1 MRVEIYKDYQEIS
14 DFASSAI
21 IDQVRQKPD
30 SVICVASGDTPKL
43 AYQKTVEKAKT
54 QQISFSEVHFIGFDE
69 WAGISPENHGS
80 CSLFLREIIFS
91 PLGISEDHIHLFDAM
106 ASDLDKEC
114 KIMDDFI
121 YKIGKIDLMVVG
133 IGMNGHVG
141 FNEPG
146 TSPTSKSHV
155 VELEE
160 TTKSVGQKYF
170 KESQVLTKGITLG
183 LQHLLDAK
191 QVILMANGIHKADII
206 RKTFQNEISVEVP
219 ASIIRNHKDSLVLL
233 DEAASSLT
241 PKDLNL

>member
-14 DFASSAI
+14 DLASSAI
-21 IDQVRQKPD
+21 IDLVRQKPD
-30 SVICVASGDTPKL
+30 SIICVASGDTPKL
-43 AYQKTVEKAKT
+43 AYENMVYKAKR
-54 QQISFSEVHFIGFDE
+54 QKISFADVHFIGFDE
-69 WAGISPENHGS
+69 WVGISPDSHGN
-80 CSLFLREIIFS
+80 CSLFLREMIYS

-170 KESQVLTKGITLG
+170 NESQVLTKGITLG

-206 RKTFQNEISVEVP
+206 KKTFQNEISVEVP
-219 ASIIRNHKDSLVLL
+219 ASIIRNHENSIVLL
-233 DEAASSLT
+233 DKAAASSLS
-241 PKDLNL
+241 PM